1 MWVYVT
7 WNKSYL
13 FDLDF
18 IWTPALLDTN
28 YLSLEL
34 VWVSF
39 YIQNSKTF
47 FGQTQKLNHSYPSSI
62 WQNSAAKQ
70 MPFLFRDHDR
80 ETFDSRHSA
89 IIKWEKD
96 SGAVSRVVVSVSGGV
111 SVQNL
116 LFLGVERCSVNPI
129 SSFITSQNLWASIFP
144 GPFTCL
150 SCLLAI
156 HFPLLSQVGCQ
167 WCISQALNNFT

>member
-28 YLSLEL
+28 YLTLEL

-62 WQNSAAKQ
+62 WQNSEAKQ

-89 IIKWEKD
+89 VIKWEKD
-96 SGAVSRVVVSVSGGV
+96 SGAVSRVVVSVSGGSLGDWTTSLQV
-111 SVQNL
+111 LSTMSSAPDSL
-116 LFLGVERCSVNPI
+116 WLPTLLRSSTFTWKSHILKSLFLNCHWPDVPQTFQSVLLCSR
-129 SSFITSQNLWASIFP
+129 
-144 GPFTCL
+144 
-150 SCLLAI
+150 
-156 HFPLLSQVGCQ
+156 H
-167 WCISQALNNFT
+167 